1 MKKNY
6 KKAKITKQAHTFKN
20 YAHSYKL
27 KHLLNNLGGFKSVE
41 TLVLKNL
48 TKQTKM
54 TQNIVPFIQTQKLKQ
69 LFTMQTLTVYSNQS
83 IVQL

>member
-1 MKKNY
+1 
-6 KKAKITKQAHTFKN
+6 
-20 YAHSYKL
+20 
-27 KHLLNNLGGFKSVE
+27 
-41 TLVLKNL
+41 
-48 TKQTKM
+48 M